1 MCMSNALLSR
11 LQRPVAIA
19 LLGGVLMSSLSG
31 CVGLVVGGAV
41 AGTMAAS
48 DRRTFGAQTEDKTI
62 GVKASTRLRNILDDT
77 GHVNVN
83 AFNRKVLITGEVPD
97 QAKKDAVE
105 REVKAIEGVQS
116 VTNELAIAGPAS
128 YTSRSNDALLTT
140 KVKASLV
147 DAKDIS
153 ANSFKVI
160 TERGE
165 VYLMGRVTQFE
176 ANRATEIARGVSGVT
191 KVVRVFEYIS
201 EEEYKQYQTTPAPAQ
216 ASN

>member
-1 MCMSNALLSR
+1 MSNALAR
-11 LQRPVAIA
+11 LRRPVAIA
-19 LLGGVLMSSLSG
+19 LLGGALMSSLSG

-48 DRRTFGAQTEDKTI
+48 DRRTFGAQTEDKAI
-62 GVKASTRLRNILDDT
+62 AVKADVRLRNVLDDT

-83 AFNRKVLITGEVPD
+83 SFNRKVLITGEVPD

-128 YTSRSNDALLTT
+128 YTSRSNDTLLTT

-153 ANSFKVI
+153 ANSFKVV

-201 EEEYKQYQTTPAPAQ
+201 EAEYKQYQNTPAPAQ
-216 ASN
+216 AAQN

>member
-1 MCMSNALLSR
+1 MCMSKSLMAR
-11 LQRPVAIA
+11 WQRPVAIA
-19 LLGGVLMSSLSG
+19 LLGGALMSSLSG

-62 GVKASTRLRNILDDT
+62 AVKADVRLRNVLDDT

-83 AFNRKVLITGEVPD
+83 AFNRKVLITGEVPN
-97 QAKKDAVE
+97 QAKKEAVE

-128 YTSRSNDALLTT
+128 YTSRSNDTLLTT

-153 ANSFKVI
+153 ANSFKVV

-201 EEEYKQYQTTPAPAQ
+201 EEEYKQYQNTPAPAQ

>member
-1 MCMSNALLSR
+1 MSKALLVR

-19 LLGGVLMSSLSG
+19 LLGGALMSSLSG

-62 GVKASTRLRNILDDT
+62 AVKADARLRNILDDT

-83 AFNRKVLITGEVPD
+83 SFNRKVLITGEVRD
-97 QAKKDAVE
+97 QATKNAVE
-105 REVKAIEGVQS
+105 REVKAIDGVQS
-116 VTNELAIAGPAS
+116 VTNELAILGPAS
-128 YTSRSNDALLTT
+128 YTSRSNDTLLTT

-153 ANSFKVI
+153 ANSFKVV

-176 ANRATEIARGVSGVT
+176 ANRATEIARGVNGVT

-201 EEEYKQYQTTPAPAQ
+201 EEEYKQYQNTPASAQ
-216 ASN
+216 SSN

>member
-1 MCMSNALLSR
+1 MSNALLSR

>member
-1 MCMSNALLSR
+1 MSNALLAR
-11 LQRPVAIA
+11 VQRPVAIA
-19 LLGGVLMSSLSG
+19 LLGGALMSSLSG

-62 GVKASTRLRNILDDT
+62 AVKASTRLRNILDDT

-83 AFNRKVLITGEVPD
+83 SFNRKVLITGEVPD

-128 YTSRSNDALLTT
+128 YTSRSNDTLLTT

-153 ANSFKVI
+153 ANSFKVV

-201 EEEYKQYQTTPAPAQ
+201 EDEYKQYQSTPAPAQ